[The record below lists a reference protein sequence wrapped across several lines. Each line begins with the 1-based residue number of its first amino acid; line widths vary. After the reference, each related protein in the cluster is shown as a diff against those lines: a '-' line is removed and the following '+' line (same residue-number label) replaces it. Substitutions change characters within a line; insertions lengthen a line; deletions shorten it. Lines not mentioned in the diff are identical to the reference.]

1 MIGCVIV
8 QNYKSLWTFGFAMLW
23 LDLFEA
29 PSRVKFSLFG
39 YGYNL
44 GQQIRIFEF
53 GYGCDFKKW
62 K

>member
-8 QNYKSLWTFGFAMLW
+8 QNYKSLWIGFAMLW
-23 LDLFEA
+23 LDLFETLN
-29 PSRVKFSLFG
+29 RGFFLFG

-44 GQQIRIFEF
+44 GQQIKIFEF
-53 GYGCDFKKW
+53 GYGCDLAKW